1 MSQTSRPTE
10 GYIVRGGT
18 AGFVGATILALWFLL
33 VDGLAGRPF
42 HTPAFLFRVLF
53 GSEPLQM
60 AGAQVALYSI
70 LHYGVFLAVGL
81 AAAWIVSRL
90 RVSVGL
96 LGGVVLGFLLFD
108 LLFYGSVWFTGVD
121 VVGYLGWAE
130 VLAGNVLAGIA
141 LFGTLRLMDR
151 DRNVS
156 WGELMAEH
164 TVLREGITV
173 GLVGAVAVAV
183 WFLIIDVVAGRILFT
198 PAALG
203 SIVFTGA
210 TGPGDVDTGALVI
223 LGYTGLHMGAF
234 FVTGIVAAGLAA
246 LAEDR
251 QPYFIFGAILLF
263 VTFETFFIGIIAIA
277 AQWLFEVISWWSIAV
292 SNLIAAAAMGYYLW
306 NAHPD
311 LAAALSEADL
321 EDTRTEDVRSSRRA
335 PDDEDGAPAES
346 SVSPPGGGSIGG
358 GPGRP

>member
-1 MSQTSRPTE
+1 MNRTVRPTD

-53 GSEPLQM
+53 GAEQLQI
-60 AGAQVALYSI
+60 AGAQVVLYSI

-81 AAAWIVSRL
+81 AAAWVVSRL
-90 RVSVGL
+90 RVSVGM
-96 LGGVVLGFLLFD
+96 LGGAVLGFLLFD
-108 LLFYGSVWFTGVD
+108 LLFYGSVWLTGVD

-130 VLAGNVLAGIA
+130 VLAGNVLAGIG

-156 WGELMAEH
+156 WSELMAEH
-164 TVLREGITV
+164 TVLREGVAV
-173 GLVGAVAVAV
+173 GLIGAVAVAV
-183 WFLIIDVVAGRILFT
+183 WFLLIDAVAGRLLFT

-246 LAEDR
+246 LAEER

-263 VTFETFFIGIIAIA
+263 VTFETFFIGVMAIA

-292 SNLIAAAAMGYYLW
+292 ANLIAAAAMGYYLW

-321 EDTRTEDVRSSRRA
+321 EDTRARDEGAWRA
-335 PDDEDGAPAES
+335 PEDRDGAAGES
-346 SVSPPGGGSIGG
+346 RVSRPGGGSIGG
-358 GPGRP
+358 GPGTP